1 MFRKVAFS
9 AATVLVA
16 ASLIW
21 AANDPWKSKP
31 YDQWDDKD
39 LQRFTLVPGRADW
52 TLLAFSLRH
61 AP

>member
-1 MFRKVAFS
+1 MFRKVVLS

-31 YDQWDDKD
+31 YDQC
-39 LQRFTLVPGRADW
+39 GR
-52 TLLAFSLRH
+52 
-61 AP
+61 